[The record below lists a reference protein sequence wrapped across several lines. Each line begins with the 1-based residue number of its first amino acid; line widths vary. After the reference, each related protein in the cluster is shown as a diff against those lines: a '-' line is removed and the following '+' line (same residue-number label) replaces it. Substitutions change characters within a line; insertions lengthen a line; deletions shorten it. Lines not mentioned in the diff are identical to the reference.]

1 MSRFPFPMPFGWFKV
16 AMPDEV
22 GPEAIVTKRYF
33 GTELVVWRT
42 ADGDL
47 VCQEAYCGHLGAH
60 LGVGGKVE
68 GDCIRCPFHGWTWDG
83 DGNCASVPYSD
94 KVNRKA
100 RVRPYPLVER
110 NGRLVLDLPG
120 LHPVVDGA
128 LDLATRG
135 RNLANRRARTR
146 A

>member
-1 MSRFPFPMPFGWFKV
+1 MLCRRPVSARDATLPGQPLPLPNPWAV
-16 AMPDEV
+16 LV
-22 GPEAIVTKRYF
+22 GNT
-33 GTELVVWRT
+33 G
-42 ADGDL
+42 
-47 VCQEAYCGHLGAH
+47 
-60 LGVGGKVE
+60 
-68 GDCIRCPFHGWTWDG
+68 
-83 DGNCASVPYSD
+83 S
-94 KVNRKA
+94 
-100 RVRPYPLVER
+100 LVER